1 MNTIVEVGKGV
12 NMPASLKH
20 GLDTLRGPI
29 WYNRDMLEG
38 RCPKCGTYRVGWSLL
53 NPRHQTCPKCGAA
66 LEITEDGRK
75 ISAGYSPFTAER
87 YFINA
92 PTNIP
97 SHHDKKE
104 RKKRHHS

>member
-1 MNTIVEVGKGV
+1 
-12 NMPASLKH
+12 
-20 GLDTLRGPI
+20 
-29 WYNRDMLEG
+29 MLEG
-38 RCPKCGTYRVGWSLL
+38 RCPKCGTYRIGWSLL
-53 NPRHQTCPKCGAA
+53 NPRNQTCPKCGAA

-75 ISAGYSPFTAER
+75 ISTGYSPFTAER

-104 RKKRHHS
+104 RKKRHHA